1 MPSTYVPMQDRSPL
15 QFSEA
20 PISVSPIIL
29 MFFTPKHPESPLQII
44 EPQGSVIGSVPHT
57 IAPYR
62 QQSKLC
68 EHTMSPPPSCICVA
82 PSLPVG

>member
-15 QFSEA
+15 QLNPA

-29 MFFTPKHPESPLQII
+29 TFFTPKQPESPLQMM
-44 EPQGSVIGSVPHT
+44 ELQGSVTGSVPHT

-68 EHTMSPPPSCICVA
+68 EHTMSPPPSCIWVA
-82 PSLPVG
+82 PNLPVG